1 MAVWFLFGVNV
12 MRYLLAIFLV
22 LSVCFGFLAYYY
34 HNRADSYCELW
45 KSSKANIDFL
55 IKQRRKDNEA
65 TLAIYRRNQELEQEA
80 KMDKSFDWN
89 ADISSSPVIKRLQA
103 N

>member
-1 MAVWFLFGVNV
+1 MDVWILSRVNV
-12 MRYLLAIFLV
+12 MRYLLLIFLA
-22 LSVCFGFLAYYY
+22 LSAILGFLAYYY

-45 KSSKANIDFL
+45 KNSKANTDFL
-55 IKQRRKDNEA
+55 IEQRRKDNEA

-89 ADISSSPVIKRLQA
+89 ADISSSPVVKRLQA